1 MLKKLLSDSE
11 KKFNKQQELLVRNLN
26 DDFKKNPNKVLNN
39 PRLINLLNLKLENG
53 NIVSKNK
60 TKKQILESI
69 NRQGGLLDIEHISD
83 IATGKKNVQFPVNR
97 QITTYNVNS
106 GFLRSV
112 ANYLNKPNADPDKI
126 ANIEKTL
133 KEYGLRVSTNKGTIG
148 APMISAS
155 DNVIRNLKNAG
166 IETSSRL
173 PKLGKVAPVVGA
185 ILGGTGAA
193 QAGPLSAEEAVAAEG
208 APAPLSLTPID
219 TPVAAGAGALA
230 LGTKKG
236 QNILGRTI
244 GGAFGP
250 TGLFLLGAGTG
261 GYDLTNPL
269 GRSTLAAEA
278 AFAPDFVRGTI
289 GATKGM
295 KNRALQKVTQR
306 ALNLGLSVPQALR
319 VARIASPLGIA
330 ALGGEALYGYGKF
343 VKSELDRIKEMTPE
357 EREQYNAAEQEQMGI
372 AAAGGGLLKQAGDRS
387 GKPPE
392 AGPLPQGLAYLLK
405 RGSKS

>member
-1 MLKKLLSDSE
+1 M
-11 KKFNKQQELLVRNLN
+11 
-26 DDFKKNPNKVLNN
+26 
-39 PRLINLLNLKLENG
+39 
-53 NIVSKNK
+53 
-60 TKKQILESI
+60 
-69 NRQGGLLDIEHISD
+69 LDIEHISD

-208 APAPLSLTPID
+208 APAPSSPLPTALG
-219 TPVAAGAGALA
+219 AGAGAA
-230 LGTKKG
+230 TLGTKTGRSLLGKAFRTLGTPIAGPAFAATNVAAKKG
-236 QNILGRTI
+236 EGQSFADAVVDPLTGLELSFPGLFKESVSAITKNPTAQKILSLGR
-244 GGAFGP
+244 FGRMLTP
-250 TGLFLLGAGTG
+250 VGLGLAGLGQAQEF
-261 GYDLTNPL
+261 YNQYQD
-269 GRSTLAAEA
+269 
-278 AFAPDFVRGTI
+278 
-289 GATKGM
+289 
-295 KNRALQKVTQR
+295 LQKMKRDDPEAYQQFRSQR
-306 ALNLGLSVPQALR
+306 VGPAL
-319 VARIASPLGIA
+319 
-330 ALGGEALYGYGKF
+330 
-343 VKSELDRIKEMTPE
+343 TE
-357 EREQYNAAEQEQMGI
+357 EDYKDIYSDVQG
-372 AAAGGGLLKQAGDRS
+372 AAGGGIMKEGGIES
-387 GKPPE
+387 G
-392 AGPLPQGLAYLLK
+392 PQRVSMNPDSEGLASLLK

>member
-1 MLKKLLSDSE
+1 M
-11 KKFNKQQELLVRNLN
+11 
-26 DDFKKNPNKVLNN
+26 
-39 PRLINLLNLKLENG
+39 
-53 NIVSKNK
+53 
-60 TKKQILESI
+60 
-69 NRQGGLLDIEHISD
+69 LDIEHISD

-208 APAPLSLTPID
+208 APAPSSPLPTALG
-219 TPVAAGAGALA
+219 AGAGAA
-230 LGTKKG
+230 TLGTKTGRSLLGKAFRTLGTPIAGPAFAATNVAAKIGEG
-236 QNILGRTI
+236 QSFADAVVDPLTGLELSFPGLFKESVSAITKNPTAQKILSLGR
-244 GGAFGP
+244 FGRMLTP
-250 TGLFLLGAGTG
+250 VGLGLAGLGQAQEF
-261 GYDLTNPL
+261 YNQYQD
-269 GRSTLAAEA
+269 
-278 AFAPDFVRGTI
+278 
-289 GATKGM
+289 
-295 KNRALQKVTQR
+295 LQKMKRDDPESYQQFRSQR
-306 ALNLGLSVPQALR
+306 VGPAL
-319 VARIASPLGIA
+319 
-330 ALGGEALYGYGKF
+330 
-343 VKSELDRIKEMTPE
+343 TE
-357 EREQYNAAEQEQMGI
+357 EDYKDIYSDVQG
-372 AAAGGGLLKQAGDRS
+372 AAGGGIMKEGGIES
-387 GKPPE
+387 G
-392 AGPLPQGLAYLLK
+392 PQRVSMNPDSEGLASLLK